1 MVEAAEIWGTWE
13 ELVLGGAVL
22 RHGTADWD
30 AVASEVRSRTN
41 HPSLFTDQECE
52 TKYQDIRERY
62 SGCDAWFEE
71 LRKHRVAELK
81 RELARSEDSIGSSKL
96 ESLKAESGSDGNF
109 NHGSTRTESSTPAQN
124 AEPAEF
130 FSKEL
135 SKDGLSAGSLLWKQR
150 MVTLQSK
157 VPKLEP
163 LEETHKDSRGIMGS
177 LIGQGSLRK
186 RRGQRKRRAAIE
198 IKEGKMAEREM
209 LDSENDV
216 VERKEK
222 VDSRGKSNEDSK
234 PQRENL
240 SSNKCKETAKL
251 SLRGILDMVMEHKS
265 ASTFHRKLESQKR
278 ARYKKMIRHHI
289 DLKTLRFKVE
299 EGSITSTKEL
309 HRDLLLLCNNAI
321 AFYQKGSPE
330 YASSLSLRKL
340 LVKIFPESPIQH
352 GDERKGKAHKLLKPQ
367 GIHPCNRKDVRNPVV
382 LPKPHTH
389 RQNSKTSSDSP
400 MKRGVGRPPKNGRG
414 GVGRRRQDISSR
426 GSKRTRIS

>member
-81 RELARSEDSIGSSKL
+81 RELARSEDSIGSLQSKL

-135 SKDGLSAGSLLWKQR
+135 SKDGLSAGSFTMETENGHTPEQVHAIPQNR
-150 MVTLQSK
+150 

-209 LDSENDV
+209 VDSENAV
-216 VERKEK
+216 VERKEN
-222 VDSRGKSNEDSK
+222 VESRDKSNEDNK
-234 PQRENL
+234 LQRENL
-240 SSNKCKETAKL
+240 SSNKCKETAKP

-265 ASTFHRKLESQKR
+265 ASTFHKNLNHRRERHTKR
-278 ARYKKMIRHHI
+278 
-289 DLKTLRFKVE
+289 
-299 EGSITSTKEL
+299 
-309 HRDLLLLCNNAI
+309 
-321 AFYQKGSPE
+321 
-330 YASSLSLRKL
+330 
-340 LVKIFPESPIQH
+340 
-352 GDERKGKAHKLLKPQ
+352 
-367 GIHPCNRKDVRNPVV
+367 
-382 LPKPHTH
+382 
-389 RQNSKTSSDSP
+389 
-400 MKRGVGRPPKNGRG
+400 
-414 GVGRRRQDISSR
+414 
-426 GSKRTRIS
+426 